1 MPEPPGRAIAKNRI
15 TTGTLADSAARCV
28 NQGGFLWVVACPE
41 RAEAVTPCV
50 PGAAQ
55 QTAVTAKRK
64 SRVPDAVQRAALRSA
79 APQIGD
85 RQGHRILE
93 RPGVCSARSARVVLR
108 PGNANTVG
116 DPLSASR
123 GCGQIAAGLMSQ
135 RVLITAG
142 AAGIGR
148 EFARAFMANGA
159 KVFVCDIDDNALAA
173 IAKEIPGLTARRCD
187 MSSRAEIERMVPEA
201 VAALGGLDVLIN
213 NAGIAGL
220 TLPIAEYPPDDWD
233 KVVAVNLT
241 AMFDVSRLAIPHL
254 KKSKAGCIIN
264 MSSIAGR
271 YGFPNRSPYAATK
284 WGAIGLTK
292 TLAMELG
299 EWGIRA
305 NAIAPG
311 AVEGD
316 RIVRV
321 FQGRAQISGRSMEEV
336 KADAFAAQS
345 IDGFIDPKDIA
356 QLAVFLASDAA
367 KSISGQ
373 VIPID
378 KDRQKA

>member
-1 MPEPPGRAIAKNRI
+1 
-15 TTGTLADSAARCV
+15 
-28 NQGGFLWVVACPE
+28 
-41 RAEAVTPCV
+41 
-50 PGAAQ
+50 
-55 QTAVTAKRK
+55 
-64 SRVPDAVQRAALRSA
+64 
-79 APQIGD
+79 
-85 RQGHRILE
+85 
-93 RPGVCSARSARVVLR
+93 
-108 PGNANTVG
+108 
-116 DPLSASR
+116 
-123 GCGQIAAGLMSQ
+123 MSQ

-159 KVFVCDIDDNALAA
+159 KVFACDVADKALSA
-173 IAKEIPGLTARRCD
+173 IAKEMPGLAIARCD
-187 MSSRAEIERMVPEA
+187 MAIRGEIERMVPEA

-220 TLPIAEYPPDDWD
+220 TLPVDQMPPDEWD

-254 KKSKAGCIIN
+254 KESKAGCIIN

-271 YGFPNRSPYAATK
+271 FGFSNRSPYAATK
-284 WGAIGLTK
+284 WGVIGLTK

-299 EWGIRA
+299 KWGIRA

-321 FQGRAQISGRSMEEV
+321 FQGRAQISGRSLQEV
-336 KADAFAAQS
+336 KADTMAVQS
-345 IDGFIDPKDIA
+345 VKAMIGAKDIA
-356 QLAVFLASDAA
+356 ALAVFLASDAS

-378 KDRQKA
+378 NDRYMP

>member
-1 MPEPPGRAIAKNRI
+1 MP
-15 TTGTLADSAARCV
+15 
-28 NQGGFLWVVACPE
+28 
-41 RAEAVTPCV
+41 
-50 PGAAQ
+50 
-55 QTAVTAKRK
+55 
-64 SRVPDAVQRAALRSA
+64 
-79 APQIGD
+79 
-85 RQGHRILE
+85 
-93 RPGVCSARSARVVLR
+93 
-108 PGNANTVG
+108 
-116 DPLSASR
+116 
-123 GCGQIAAGLMSQ
+123 Q

-148 EFARAFMANGA
+148 EFARAFAATGA
-159 KVFVCDIDDNALAA
+159 KVFICDIDTKSLDAL
-173 IAKEIPGLTARRCD
+173 AKEIPGLAAKPCD
-187 MSSRAEIERMVPEA
+187 MSQRAEIERMVPDA

-220 TLPIAEYPPDDWD
+220 TLPIEQYPPDDWD

-241 AMFDVSRLAIPHL
+241 GMFDVTRLAIPHL
-254 KKSKAGCIIN
+254 KQSKAGCIIN
-264 MSSIAGR
+264 MASIAGR
-271 YGFPNRSPYAATK
+271 FGFMNRSPYAATK
-284 WGAIGLTK
+284 WGVIGFTK

-321 FQGRAQISGRSMEEV
+321 FQGRAQISGRSLDEV
-336 KADAFAAQS
+336 KAAAMAEQS
-345 IDGFIDPKDIA
+345 IKAMIDPKDIA

-378 KDRQKA
+378 NDRQRA

>member
-1 MPEPPGRAIAKNRI
+1 
-15 TTGTLADSAARCV
+15 
-28 NQGGFLWVVACPE
+28 
-41 RAEAVTPCV
+41 
-50 PGAAQ
+50 
-55 QTAVTAKRK
+55 
-64 SRVPDAVQRAALRSA
+64 
-79 APQIGD
+79 
-85 RQGHRILE
+85 
-93 RPGVCSARSARVVLR
+93 
-108 PGNANTVG
+108 
-116 DPLSASR
+116 
-123 GCGQIAAGLMSQ
+123 MSQ

-142 AAGIGR
+142 ASGIGR
-148 EFARAFMANGA
+148 EFARAFIANGA
-159 KVFVCDIDDNALAA
+159 KVFVCDVDEKALAA
-173 IAKEIPGLTARRCD
+173 LAKEIPSLISRRCD
-187 MSSRAEIERMVPEA
+187 MASRADVERMVPEA

-220 TLPIAEYPPDDWD
+220 TLPVDQMPPDEWD
-233 KVVAVNLT
+233 KVIAVNLT

-254 KKSKAGCIIN
+254 KSSKSGSIIN

-271 YGFPNRSPYAATK
+271 YGFANRSPYAATK
-284 WGAIGLTK
+284 WAVIGLTK
-292 TLAMELG
+292 TLALELG
-299 EWGIRA
+299 EWGIRS

-336 KADAFAAQS
+336 KDEAMAAQS
-345 IDGFIDPKDIA
+345 IKTMIDPKDIA

-378 KDRQKA
+378 NDRQRA

>member
-1 MPEPPGRAIAKNRI
+1 MTK
-15 TTGTLADSAARCV
+15 
-28 NQGGFLWVVACPE
+28 
-41 RAEAVTPCV
+41 
-50 PGAAQ
+50 
-55 QTAVTAKRK
+55 
-64 SRVPDAVQRAALRSA
+64 
-79 APQIGD
+79 
-85 RQGHRILE
+85 
-93 RPGVCSARSARVVLR
+93 
-108 PGNANTVG
+108 
-116 DPLSASR
+116 
-123 GCGQIAAGLMSQ
+123 

-148 EFARAFMANGA
+148 EFARAFSANGA
-159 KVFVCDIDDNALAA
+159 KVFVCDINDKALAD
-173 IAKEIPGLTARRCD
+173 IRKEISSVIARHCD
-187 MSSRAEIERMVPEA
+187 MCLRAEIERMVPEA

-220 TLPIAEYPPDDWD
+220 TLSVEDYPPDNWD

-271 YGFPNRSPYAATK
+271 GGFENRSPYAATK
-284 WGAIGLTK
+284 WGVIGLTK
-292 TLAMELG
+292 TLALELG
-299 EWGIRA
+299 AWGIRA

-311 AVEGD
+311 AVEGE

-321 FQGRAQISGRSMEEV
+321 FQGRAQISGKSMAEV
-336 KADAFAAQS
+336 KAEALAGQS
-345 IDGFIDPKDIA
+345 IKAMVDPKDVA
-356 QLAVFLASDAA
+356 ALAVFLASEAA

-378 KDRQKA
+378 NDRQRA